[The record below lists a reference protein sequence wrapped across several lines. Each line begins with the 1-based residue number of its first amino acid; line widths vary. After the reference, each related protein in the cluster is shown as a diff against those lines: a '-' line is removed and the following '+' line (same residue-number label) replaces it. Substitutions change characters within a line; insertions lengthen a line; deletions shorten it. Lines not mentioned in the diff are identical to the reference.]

1 MFVMSG
7 ALGLVLALQVW
18 LGVLLLF
25 DSHHGPVT
33 GFREP
38 RASAGASHEGHRHG
52 AAGEQA
58 AVTVRMTDTLKY
70 EPREVTIA
78 AGETVTWDNSSGVV
92 HTVTADPAKAANEDH
107 VKLPEG
113 GEPFDSGDI
122 PPGATWSRTFEVPGD
137 YRYFCIPHEM
147 AGMVGTVHVKAR

>member
-1 MFVMSG
+1 M
-7 ALGLVLALQVW
+7 VLALQVW

-38 RASAGASHEGHRHG
+38 GASAAASHEGHRHG

-70 EPREVTIA
+70 EPREVTITV
-78 AGETVTWDNSSGVV
+78 GETVTWDNSSAVV

-122 PPGATWSRTFEVPGD
+122 PPGAAWRRTFEVPGD